1 MGINHG
7 HRNKSEKGIQNNE
20 QIKQSIYNCIMHHPQ
35 VVQSPIANYCM
46 KVKIDG
52 HTEPQLIP
60 KILLQMSVRELHN
73 TLFSTIIYGGLK
85 EARYEDDNTII
96 SVSTLRSLFT
106 PQLKISS
113 RCKVICGCEC
123 YISDKIMHS

>member
-1 MGINHG
+1 M
-7 HRNKSEKGIQNNE
+7 
-20 QIKQSIYNCIMHHPQ
+20 YHPKF
-35 VVQSPIANYCM
+35 VQSPIANYCM

-60 KILLQMSVRELHN
+60 KMLLQISVRELHN
-73 TLFSTIIYGGLK
+73 NLVSATKYGGLK
-85 EARYEDDNTII
+85 EARDEYYNIII
-96 SVSTLRSLFT
+96 SDSTLRSLFT